1 MGIILYRI
9 EKLFNSAEINVKRG
23 KCWYR
28 KGQFHYFSKQRTW
41 GDLLNI
47 KSMSASCFLIHN
59 TPLNSMAHKQWSW
72 SLHSYEE
79 TYSSLVTN
87 SAPLHILLY
96 SSGHLNINDNGFC
109 FKISMDPTAMILIR
123 GEKFEGWGRAH
134 KFRIGYPKFSIHPF
148 HSFFPQYE
156 AFSILWQLQ
165 IFNLSSIFKSL
176 HCQGFK
182 SWKSRDYQLLCWQ
195 TLALWMKWCWVKK
208 NQYLFFLL
216 LLKDKCTTL
225 KANAM

>member
-9 EKLFNSAEINVKRG
+9 EKLFNSAEINIKRG

-59 TPLNSMAHKQWSW
+59 IPLNSMAHKQWSW
-72 SLHSYEE
+72 SLHSYEK

-96 SSGHLNINDNGFC
+96 SSGHLNINDNCFC

-123 GEKFEGWGRAH
+123 VEKFEGWGRVH
-134 KFRIGYPKFSIHPF
+134 KFRIRYPKFSIHPF
-148 HSFFPQYE
+148 HSFFSPSMRHSQYSGS
-156 AFSILWQLQ
+156 FRFL
-165 IFNLSSIFKSL
+165 IFLASLNLFI
-176 HCQGFK
+176 
-182 SWKSRDYQLLCWQ
+182 
-195 TLALWMKWCWVKK
+195 VKVSNLG
-208 NQYLFFLL
+208 NQE
-216 LLKDKCTTL
+216 TTNSYVGKL
-225 KANAM
+225 